1 MSTFDGR
8 IREYPAIAIDNFKP
22 NDYAKYFILS
32 HVHKDHL
39 NGLDDC
45 NFNKQIYCT
54 EESAKILPRL
64 VVRHNKQP
72 KYLHLKSLLIPV
84 KYHQVVQLDTPEYGR
99 ISFQFLPANHCIG
112 SAMILL
118 KGQNGSIL
126 YTGDTRAEPRFFE
139 ENLGIIKRYQIQNL
153 YMDTTCV
160 KEDAEKFISKQR
172 SCELLTNLIRKQGK
186 HHHIYIDCW
195 AFGYEECWAHI
206 HDNFKQKVHVS
217 KLKYDT
223 YVEANPIYKEYL
235 TTDASETRFH
245 SCDWDQ
251 MCTGNEHGLVA
262 IHFKPTM
269 DDQPRLYI
277 ASEKS
282 NHLLQTDLSYDCKP
296 QSRHILPFSYHSSL
310 EEIVAFINYVNAKT
324 LTMCVVREG
333 FVGMQRMRKLLIE
346 RGCKLGEINHSD
358 FSLSIS
364 SSAQQKRRRLSHD
377 SSSFKKIHSDTAE
390 DPDSHTP
397 DGSGSGSSWK
407 SKRSTFLPTV
417 SKSKLDSI
425 QEKPLSHA
433 SVPSKQGSK
442 SQPKSN
448 SQLHSS
454 PAITQPLI
462 NHTNISKTPVQEE
475 KTHSIEDKAY
485 GVEAIVETTASTTCS
500 LERPLSWEVVAIIP
514 NTPPPLPPSPKPQ
527 DDVIVI
533 SSDDEDAKPFMTR
546 LETRRFLR
554 VLRKCHTKNDEYIA
568 KSRATSTSNAAT

>member
-1 MSTFDGR
+1 
-8 IREYPAIAIDNFKP
+8 
-22 NDYAKYFILS
+22 
-32 HVHKDHL
+32 
-39 NGLDDC
+39 
-45 NFNKQIYCT
+45 
-54 EESAKILPRL
+54 
-64 VVRHNKQP
+64 
-72 KYLHLKSLLIPV
+72 
-84 KYHQVVQLDTPEYGR
+84 
-99 ISFQFLPANHCIG
+99 
-112 SAMILL
+112 
-118 KGQNGSIL
+118 
-126 YTGDTRAEPRFFE
+126 
-139 ENLGIIKRYQIQNL
+139 
-153 YMDTTCV
+153 
-160 KEDAEKFISKQR
+160 
-172 SCELLTNLIRKQGK
+172 
-186 HHHIYIDCW
+186 
-195 AFGYEECWAHI
+195 
-206 HDNFKQKVHVS
+206 
-217 KLKYDT
+217 
-223 YVEANPIYKEYL
+223 
-235 TTDASETRFH
+235 
-245 SCDWDQ
+245 
-251 MCTGNEHGLVA
+251 
-262 IHFKPTM
+262 
-269 DDQPRLYI
+269 
-277 ASEKS
+277 
-282 NHLLQTDLSYDCKP
+282 
-296 QSRHILPFSYHSSL
+296 
-310 EEIVAFINYVNAKT
+310 
-324 LTMCVVREG
+324 MCVVREG